1 LSKGFKRL
9 SWFAGNGFLAYAT
22 YAWLM
27 KDAGWGQVVFW
38 IMLGLALFGYIG
50 GLLSVT
56 VRKDVIPFNSYLP
69 IWLSDLFDL
78 GMTAFLVVMGSVG
91 PIIAYV
97 LQWLLFY
104 ALQKKLVEEH
114 PAA

>member
-1 LSKGFKRL
+1 MRKGLKRV

-27 KDAGWGQVVFW
+27 EDAGWGQVAFW
-38 IMLGLALFGYIG
+38 IMMGLTLFGTIG
-50 GLLSVT
+50 ALLSVT
-56 VRKDVIPFNSYLP
+56 VRKDVAPFKSYLP
-69 IWLSDLFDL
+69 MWLSDFFDM
-78 GMTAFLVVMGSVG
+78 GMTAFLVVMESWGLLVV
-91 PIIAYV
+91 YV

-114 PAA
+114 PAS